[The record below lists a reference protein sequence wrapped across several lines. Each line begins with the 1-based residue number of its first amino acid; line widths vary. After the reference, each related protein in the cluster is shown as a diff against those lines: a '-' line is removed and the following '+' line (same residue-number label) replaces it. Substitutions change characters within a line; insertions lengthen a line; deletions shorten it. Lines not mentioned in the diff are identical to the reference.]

1 MTTNVVSMT
10 IFSIDYQV
18 VIMDFLTT
26 GVLNYCTA
34 DYLLTTPKISQC
46 DYFIVFSV
54 KCQKWGKNRSRKT
67 GLSNWSKQD
76 MWKKVI
82 FPKNFKGTS
91 TEGRKVYPWAEGRYK
106 ENMRDLIR

>member
-1 MTTNVVSMT
+1 MVKLTTTEANIQKLLSCQYDDNVVSMT

-26 GVLNYCTA
+26 GVLNYCTK

-54 KCQKWGKNRSRKT
+54 AIASPNFYRIFQVFSRE
-67 GLSNWSKQD
+67 SNH
-76 MWKKVI
+76 
-82 FPKNFKGTS
+82 T
-91 TEGRKVYPWAEGRYK
+91 
-106 ENMRDLIR
+106 

>member
-1 MTTNVVSMT
+1 MVKLTTTEANIQKLLSCQYDDNVVSMT

-26 GVLNYCTA
+26 GVLKYCTA

-54 KCQKWGKNRSRKT
+54 IEMKRFCSYLHLWCLVHINYT
-67 GLSNWSKQD
+67 
-76 MWKKVI
+76 I
-82 FPKNFKGTS
+82 
-91 TEGRKVYPWAEGRYK
+91 
-106 ENMRDLIR
+106 